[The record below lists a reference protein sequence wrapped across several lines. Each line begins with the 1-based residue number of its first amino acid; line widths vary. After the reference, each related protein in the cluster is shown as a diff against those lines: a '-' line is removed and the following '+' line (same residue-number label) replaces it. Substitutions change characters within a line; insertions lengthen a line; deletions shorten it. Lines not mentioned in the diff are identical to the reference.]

1 MPCKNFTWVIL
12 ALCGSVL
19 AVASPTVTH
28 AADQPAVQAVKPDTQ
43 QGTLMCR
50 DLDIPGSHIK
60 QHVCGVPATWSEA
73 QTRLYLM
80 RVYPA
85 VSHPATEYSAGAM
98 AGNALSSAGLS
109 GSVQR

>member
-1 MPCKNFTWVIL
+1 MARKNLTWAIL
-12 ALCGSVL
+12 ALSGSLL
-19 AVASPTVTH
+19 AMTAATATQ
-28 AADQPAVQAVKPDTQ
+28 AADQPAKQMATSDAKPD
-43 QGTLMCR
+43 TLMCR

-60 QHVCGVPATWSEA
+60 QRVCGVPAQWSEA

-85 VSHPATEYSAGAM
+85 VSHPATEYSASAM
-98 AGNALSSAGLS
+98 AGSALSSAGLS

>member
-1 MPCKNFTWVIL
+1 MASKNLTWAVL
-12 ALCGSVL
+12 ALCGSVFT
-19 AVASPTVTH
+19 VAAPVVTQ
-28 AADQPAVQAVKPDTQ
+28 AADQPPAQTAKADTKQ
-43 QGTLMCR
+43 DTLMCR
-50 DLDIPGSHIK
+50 DLEIPGSHIK
-60 QHVCGVPATWSEA
+60 QHVCGVPAKWSEA

-85 VSHPATEYSAGAM
+85 VSHPATEYTAGAM

>member
-1 MPCKNFTWVIL
+1 MASKKLTWAIL
-12 ALCGSVL
+12 GLCGSVL
-19 AVASPTVTH
+19 AMTTATQ
-28 AADQPAVQAVKPDTQ
+28 AADQPAKQAATSDAKQ
-43 QGTLMCR
+43 ETLMCR
-50 DLDIPGSHIK
+50 DLEIPGSHIK
-60 QHVCGVPATWSEA
+60 EHVCGVPAKWSEA

-109 GSVQR
+109 GSVAR

>member
-1 MPCKNFTWVIL
+1 MASKNLTRAIA
-12 ALCGSVL
+12 ALCGSLL
-19 AVASPTVTH
+19 AMTTATQ
-28 AADQPAVQAVKPDTQ
+28 AADQPAKQITTSDPTQDT
-43 QGTLMCR
+43 LVCR

-60 QHVCGVPATWSEA
+60 SHVCGVPAKLSEA

-85 VSHPATEYSAGAM
+85 ASHPYTDYSGTASAGWGGWSPN
-98 AGNALSSAGLS
+98 AGPS